1 MPQQKIKIP
10 IRKKFKP
17 QERELIAQEVID
29 YIVNRTKEGRDKNE
43 NPFPG
48 YSKKYINSKD
58 FSIAGKSRS
67 PVDLTLTGEMLDS
80 LKLLRHSPGEIVIG
94 YDKGDTE
101 LNGKVEGNIK
111 GTYGNSTPL
120 RGKKRDFLGITRK
133 KRIEIQDQYDVSKV
147 DRATILERI
156 ARLRA
161 VTGNGEE

>member
-1 MPQQKIKIP
+1 MAWQRIKIP

-29 YIVNRTKEGRDKNE
+29 YIVNRTKEGRDKRE
-43 NPFPG
+43 NPFPS
-48 YSKKYINSKD
+48 YSKEYVKSKD
-58 FSIAGKSRS
+58 FKIAGKSKS
-67 PVDLTLTGEMLDS
+67 NVNLTLSSEMLDS
-80 LKLLRHSPGEIVIG
+80 LQLLSHSRGEIVIG
-94 YDKGDTE
+94 YDKSDSD

-111 GTYGNSTPL
+111 GTYGSPTP
-120 RGKKRDFLGITRK
+120 RPGKKRDFLGIAADK
-133 KRIEIQDQYDVSKV
+133 KRAIEDQYDSSKV

>member
-1 MPQQKIKIP
+1 MAWQRIKIP

-29 YIVNRTKEGRDKNE
+29 YIVNRTKSGRDKNE

-48 YSKKYINSKD
+48 YSKEYVNSKD
-58 FSIAGKSRS
+58 FQIAGKSRGK
-67 PVDLTLTGEMLDS
+67 VDLTLTSEMLDS
-80 LKLLRHSPGEIVIG
+80 LKLLSHRPGEIVIG
-94 YDKGDTE
+94 YDKDDSE

-111 GTYGNSTPL
+111 GTYGNPTPL
-120 RGKKRDFLGITRK
+120 RGKKRDFLGITREK
-133 KRIEIQDQYDVSKV
+133 KVEIQNQYDSSKV

-161 VTGNGEE
+161 VTGSGEE